1 MKTVL
6 GDELGAL
13 ALQGP
18 MLFTTSDRQYVHYR
32 ELLNESAVVPSVIPY
47 KSHYALDDAAWI
59 DSKYPQTAPRPLQ
72 LMFHG
77 STGRGS
83 ATTKR
88 SGYTEGALRGLMCEA
103 LRASFGANS
112 SLHCMPHYAA
122 AASATSLLQTSGL
135 LQTQLGEAQADAP
148 AQTADAPGQ
157 TGGAQKG
164 GAQKGAGPAWIA
176 VTSGRRASLQTVAA
190 YTLTL
195 SPSSNPDP
203 NPTLPL
209 YS

>member
-1 MKTVL
+1 
-6 GDELGAL
+6 
-13 ALQGP
+13 
-18 MLFTTSDRQYVHYR
+18 VHYR

-88 SGYTEGALRGLMCEA
+88 TGYTEGALRGLMCEA

-122 AASATSLLQTSGL
+122 AAAAAASAAAASATSLLQTSGP
-135 LQTQLGEAQADAP
+135 LQTRLDEAQADPPAQTADPP

-157 TGGAQKG
+157 TGGAQTG
-164 GAQKGAGPAWIA
+164 GAQKGAAPAWIA

>member
-1 MKTVL
+1 
-6 GDELGAL
+6 
-13 ALQGP
+13 

-112 SLHCMPHYAA
+112 SLHCMPHYATA
-122 AASATSLLQTSGL
+122 AAAAAAATSLLQTSGP
-135 LQTQLGEAQADAP
+135 LQTRPGEAQADAP
-148 AQTADAPGQ
+148 AQKADAPGQKADAPGQ
-157 TGGAQKG
+157 TGGAQTG

-190 YTLTL
+190 YPLTL
-195 SPSSNPDP
+195 SPSSDPDP
-203 NPTLPL
+203 NPILPL
-209 YS
+209 